1 MYRYARKVILIFA
14 LGSLTACVPFPTK
27 NIDTPKI
34 EGNIYSGTG
43 GLSGYAIYL
52 AYNVS
57 DACSSNEA
65 IEAVTDFSG
74 NFVFPPTHEWSLVR
88 WAVPLDGIAFFN
100 LCIVSPSG
108 LKKWGYV
115 SHIRTPS
122 WAPDLRLSC
131 NYEALSTNPV
141 EIATEKMYE
150 IEHVCRRVQ
159 S

>member
-1 MYRYARKVILIFA
+1 MNLW
-14 LGSLTACVPFPTK
+14 PT
-27 NIDTPKI
+27 IWECAP
-34 EGNIYSGTG
+34 
-43 GLSGYAIYL
+43 
-52 AYNVS
+52 
-57 DACSSNEA
+57 SNEA

-74 NFVFPPTHEWSLVR
+74 NFVFLPTYEWSLVR

-100 LCIVSPSG
+100 LCVVSPSG

-131 NYEALSTNPV
+131 DYEALSSNPV
-141 EIATEKMYE
+141 EIVTEKIYE
-150 IEHVCRRVQ
+150 IEHGCRRVQ